1 MQYTGIKHG
10 LFLDLKGGDFLQA
23 SAKTYK
29 DRLNM
34 SSGVCKT
41 RRETVA
47 VAERQSKTVN
57 KLLVR
62 RRE

>member
-10 LFLDLKGGDFLQA
+10 LFLDLKGGDFLRA
-23 SAKTYK
+23 IAKTYK
-29 DRLNM
+29 DRTSM

-47 VAERQSKTVN
+47 AAERQSKTAS
-57 KLLVR
+57 KLCIT
-62 RRE
+62 